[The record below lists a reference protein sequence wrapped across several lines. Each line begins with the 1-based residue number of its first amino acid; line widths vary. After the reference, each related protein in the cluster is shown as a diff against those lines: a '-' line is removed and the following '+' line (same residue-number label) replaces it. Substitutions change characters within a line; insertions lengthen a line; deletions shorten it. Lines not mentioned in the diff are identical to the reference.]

1 MNIRVK
7 LARFA
12 TWRLFREAAAMTTGV
27 GSELHRA
34 ATASAFGRD
43 PAGLKFSAVAAR
55 LPASQRRR
63 LSDESDR
70 LDTERVNARRAA

>member
-1 MNIRVK
+1 MTRTK

-27 GSELHRA
+27 GSALHRA
-34 ATASAFGRD
+34 ATTSAFGRD

-55 LPASQRRR
+55 LPANQRRR
-63 LSDESDR
+63 LSEEIER
-70 LDTERVNARRAA
+70 LDIERGEARRAT